1 MLIIEHRKNS
11 SAELVAV
18 PTSNGVEIDVR
29 SNQEGLYLSHDP
41 YDAGESLH
49 SWLKSYRHELIVVNV
64 KEEGLENSCLSLLED
79 AGVSNFFFLDQ
90 STPFLVKRGLAGAR
104 NGACR
109 TSDYEQLNANTVRLC
124 DWVWVDSFFPRTVE
138 DLQIAKLQAQGLK
151 VCLVS
156 PELHGTERVKE
167 ARALS
172 RELLSRGELPDAV
185 CTKDPMMWGQK

>member
-41 YDAGESLH
+41 YDAGESFH
-49 SWLKSYRHELIVVNV
+49 NWLKSYRHELIVVNV

-90 STPFLVKRGLAGAR
+90 STPF
-104 NGACR
+104 
-109 TSDYEQLNANTVRLC
+109 
-124 DWVWVDSFFPRTVE
+124 
-138 DLQIAKLQAQGLK
+138 
-151 VCLVS
+151 
-156 PELHGTERVKE
+156 
-167 ARALS
+167 
-172 RELLSRGELPDAV
+172 
-185 CTKDPMMWGQK
+185 